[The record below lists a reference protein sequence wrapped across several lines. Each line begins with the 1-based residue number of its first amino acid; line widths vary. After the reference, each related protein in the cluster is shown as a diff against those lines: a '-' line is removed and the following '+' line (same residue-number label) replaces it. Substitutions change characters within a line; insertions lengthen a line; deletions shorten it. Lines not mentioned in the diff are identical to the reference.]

1 MNSKSLIVKTTF
13 YLFIATMII
22 AILVPFFF
30 FLSTSVYSEYEV
42 YEFPRK
48 MLPRTSF
55 DIKVE
60 WEDEKYNFAVYNES
74 DQEYETLIKKNDID
88 DFRVFLKRTLSV
100 QKTNEEIIRDFS
112 KSKNGEPQYLTY
124 KKDLLYNYKTFFSIT
139 NKAGK
144 SVVNSIMAAGWT
156 ILISLFFGSL
166 AGYAMARYN
175 FKGKSKLSLT
185 LLIVR
190 MFPRVAIAI
199 PMLVILIKMNF
210 DNTMLGLGMVYS
222 VANIALTAWIT
233 SSIFQGI
240 NVELEEASYIFGAT
254 RFQTFRKITLPL
266 AIPGLVA
273 CSMYAFLAAW
283 NDSITALI
291 LSNSNPTLSLVIYK
305 AIGSSSAIQLSA
317 AGAVIL
323 ILPALVFT
331 FIIKNYI
338 NQMWGDVKL

>member
-1 MNSKSLIVKTTF
+1 MNQKSLIAKTVF

-22 AILVPFFF
+22 AILVPFFL

-48 MLPRTSF
+48 FIPRTSF
-55 DIKVE
+55 DLKIDWV
-60 WEDEKYNFAVYNES
+60 DDKYDFSVFSREM
-74 DQEYETLIKKNDID
+74 DDYELLIQTDNLDKL
-88 DFRVFLKRTLSV
+88 RRFLKRNLSI
-100 QKTNEEIIRDFS
+100 QKTNEEINRDFS
-112 KSKNGEPQYLTY
+112 VSKNGEPLYLTY

-144 SVVNSIMAAGWT
+144 AVANSVIAAGWT

-166 AGYAMARYN
+166 AGYAIARYK
-175 FKGKSKLSLT
+175 FKGREQLSLI
-185 LLIVR
+185 LLVVR
-190 MFPRVAIAI
+190 MFPAVAVAI
-199 PMLVILIKMNF
+199 PMLVYLLKMNF
-210 DNTMLGLGMVYS
+210 DNTMIGLAIVYS
-222 VANIALTAWIT
+222 VGNIALTAWIT
-233 SSIFQGI
+233 SSIFSGI
-240 NVELEEASYIFGAT
+240 NVELEEASYVFGAT
-254 RFQTFRKITLPL
+254 KLQTFTKITLPL
-266 AIPGLVA
+266 AVPGLIA

-291 LSNSNPTLSLVIYK
+291 LSNNNPTLSLVIYK

-323 ILPALVFT
+323 IMPALVFT

-338 NQMWGDVKL
+338 NQLWGEVKL